1 MQKFKLKRY
10 FPQEIEIEIT
20 DKQLLDMFPIEEQ
33 EHPFMGNIERVW
45 KSENQIF
52 SIKNSNPEDIIDLS
66 GKTKHIQLKKEKM
79 FDILSNLEK
88 FQIILYYEDK
98 EDLYD
103 VIKI

>member
-66 GKTKHIQLKKEKM
+66 GKTKHIQLKKKKCLI
-79 FDILSNLEK
+79 FSLILKNFK
-88 FQIILYYEDK
+88 
-98 EDLYD
+98 
-103 VIKI
+103 